1 MKVTYGMKMISEE
14 DIISATRGRP
24 RICNYLRDHPDTV
37 EDIDGDSKV
46 LVETGMGGNIPS
58 MNVLRPYR
66 MLFVSIPAAEEKII
80 FDFLYPNLE
89 KLSTIL
95 IDQKRLE
102 KIDVLKSRIYTSCE
116 KASETLLNEKSPS
129 IMFLYDEDELLGVHT
144 AIPKEILDIITQ
156 KPNMYVNLEGGGGGG
171 GKSHVTN
178 NKHKGGGGKRV
189 GGGGGGGATCSPMF
203 IMKTGMM
210 GLNIIALTTRLKEVS
225 LLVSDFLQKNW
236 TVNFSCIRNK
246 TT

>member
-80 FDFLYPNLE
+80 FDFLYPDLE

-156 KPNMYVNLEGGGGGG
+156 KPEYVCETC
-171 GKSHVTN
+171 GKITVTN
-178 NKHKGGGGKRV
+178 NETIDDMFADVYYENGDDGLKYYCSDHKTKGSKLIGK
-189 GGGGGGGATCSPMF
+189 
-203 IMKTGMM
+203 
-210 GLNIIALTTRLKEVS
+210 
-225 LLVSDFLQKNW
+225 
-236 TVNFSCIRNK
+236 
-246 TT
+246 